1 MATSSLVRG
10 PPTSSSNPS
19 NKARPVKRSHSM
31 LMHSK
36 PPSVGKERASSL
48 KREQSLKGPRDHYT
62 LHLRSPIDMFRG
74 GQRRTKKRGG
84 PVEDSTY
91 ERPSSPLLGFDS
103 PLQTR
108 RGRMVHAKSCDMTP
122 LRLRLNSVQ
131 TEPDA
136 QSNSSDETPSSCQ
149 VCFDRPQ

>member
-1 MATSSLVRG
+1 
-10 PPTSSSNPS
+10 
-19 NKARPVKRSHSM
+19 
-31 LMHSK
+31 
-36 PPSVGKERASSL
+36 
-48 KREQSLKGPRDHYT
+48 
-62 LHLRSPIDMFRG
+62 
-74 GQRRTKKRGG
+74 
-84 PVEDSTY
+84 VEDSTY

-136 QSNSSDETPSSCQ
+136 QSNSSDESWNVAAVELGQETPSSCQ
-149 VCFDRPQ
+149 VSFDRPQ